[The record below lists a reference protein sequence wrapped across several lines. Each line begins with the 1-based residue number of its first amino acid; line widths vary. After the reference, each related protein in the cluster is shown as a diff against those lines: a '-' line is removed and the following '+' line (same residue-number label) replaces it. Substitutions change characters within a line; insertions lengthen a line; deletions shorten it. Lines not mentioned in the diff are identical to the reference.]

1 MERYIDQFD
10 VVDELN
16 ERTGFYKKDIRV
28 VLEELENIILENMQ
42 MATIDEP
49 SECRLF
55 FGFIIGAK
63 RIPTKKRIHP
73 KTRELI
79 DVAEHLNPYV
89 RFKSTFQKKANHF
102 EEGVDDDNEEYM
114 DEDA

>member
-16 ERTGFYKKDIRV
+16 ERTGIYKKDIRV

-42 MATIDEP
+42 TATVEEP

-63 RIPTKKRIHP
+63 RMAAKKKTHP

-79 DVAEHLNPYV
+79 DVPEHLNPYV
-89 RFKSTFQKKANHF
+89 RFKSTFQKKANNF
-102 EEGVDDDNEEYM
+102 TKGASDDEEYV